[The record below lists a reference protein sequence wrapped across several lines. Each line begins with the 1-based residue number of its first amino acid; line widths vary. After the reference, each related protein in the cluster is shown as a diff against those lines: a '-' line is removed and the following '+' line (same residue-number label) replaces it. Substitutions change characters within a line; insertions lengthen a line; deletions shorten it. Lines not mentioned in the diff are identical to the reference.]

1 MCFFMGVVCAETLN
15 PPFMALYSS
24 TNATQREVAWSTR
37 PGIRYVLQES
47 SNLTSNDWKTVAG
60 FPTEAEART
69 QHHLI
74 SIAAASNAFYRVQ
87 LLDEQSPE
95 IVSQFPEA
103 DAFAIPRFAEITITL
118 DDASAI
124 DPQSIALTV
133 GDLGVF
139 SMSSPQMSFTNNV
152 FIFDNGG
159 DTALGGYGSTV
170 DVRLIVADVNG
181 YTLTNEWSFTLER
194 ETIVNGDLL
203 VLGSPEAQHM
213 GQQLSTSEQNVFRM
227 VYPAAG
233 PIRMSSSA
241 PWALEAVTDSALLFS
256 YTSTAPS
263 FQVGQYLA
271 NASPDHKD
279 EIFYRKVVS
288 TTDHPASQQITVFT
302 SDVSLAEMLAQASL
316 YSINGALATYIIAE
330 DGLMMQGEISLPM
343 GDTFGEPIDL
353 GDAVTFS
360 LNGEWSFVPKLIMAF
375 DIQGHDVEN
384 LYFRYEGTSSIGVNP
399 TLTAT
404 RAWSKTAT
412 KTLLPEKSRVDFLGM
427 VGPVPIWAETSFK
440 LDAEAGVV
448 LEGQAELSTGFSRSK
463 TFFAEMRYGSQDPSK
478 NGWSSSSPEAT
489 ITTNDFHYKVSG
501 HGKAWVSLTPQVDI
515 RLESLI
521 GGYVNLVP
529 ELGMEGYAEYADG
542 KVEEASFNLYGKIDV
557 NAGVSLIFASN
568 DQLPALSPYAL
579 VDYGWWVGYP
589 GGFRIVESPESQ
601 RVEIGK
607 GAVLSC
613 KAIGERG
620 SNLKYQWYHNDK
632 RMLGKTE
639 PGFSIKEVDASDA
652 GDYYVMV
659 SSGSRKTNSVTA
671 TLQTVSN
678 AEDGLTY
685 TITEGTVTIT
695 GFEPGQE
702 AEMLILPRS
711 IQGYPVTAIGGSA
724 FRDCTVLE
732 NVVIP
737 ESVKT
742 IGGSSFQGSGL
753 TNITIPSSITSL
765 QGRAFRSCANLTEV
779 ILKADVYNSYTTSDY
794 APFWE
799 CTNITSFTIGDSV
812 TYLPKNMLLGCSG
825 LTSMTIPESVKQ
837 IDYRAFSG
845 CGRVT
850 ELTLQ
855 GNLDDVAYIYSAFSS
870 FNLKTVKFGE
880 SVTSLP
886 GLAFYK
892 CGSLENISIPNTIT
906 NIGTS
911 AFRECT
917 GLTSIDLPDSI
928 TAISATTFYGCTNLT
943 SITIPESVKTI
954 GGSSFQGSGLTNI
967 TIPSSITS
975 LQGRAFRSCANLTEV
990 ILKADVYNSYT
1001 TSDYAPFWECT
1012 NITSF
1017 TIGDSV
1023 TYLPKNMLLGCSGLT
1038 SMTIPESVKQIDYR
1052 AFSGCGRVTELT
1064 LQGNLDDV
1072 AYIYSAFS
1080 SFNLKTVKF
1089 GESVTSLPG
1098 LAFYKCGSLE
1108 NISIPNTIT
1117 NIGTSAF
1124 KDCTALTSI
1133 KLPGSITA
1141 INPTTFYG
1149 CTNLTSITIPEP
1161 VKTIGGSS
1169 FQGSGLTSVT
1179 IPETVTR
1186 IESHAFCGCT
1196 NLASITIPESVGSLG
1211 NNAFENCTGLTEVT
1225 LLADTSC
1232 YYSPYSSDA
1241 QYAPFLGCSHI
1252 SNFVIGEGV
1261 TELPDYLFNG
1271 CVGLTH
1277 LMIPASVTTI
1287 DRYAFYGCGGVSEV
1301 TLQGD
1306 LQSAVLVFSALPN
1319 LRTVNIGSSVTTI
1332 PSSCFYDCDKLTEI
1346 LLPNSLQSLGS
1357 SVFSGCTGI
1366 TSISIPASVTSLSG
1380 STFSG
1385 CSNLTSI
1392 NLSENSL
1399 AFSDRNGILYNK
1411 FQTSLIRYPEG
1422 SSGSLSI
1429 PDGVTYIDSAAFR
1442 NCSGLTSISFP
1453 YTARNY
1459 VSYAPSGCSTT
1470 VRPELVPPESEE

>member
-1 MCFFMGVVCAETLN
+1 MKKCLFAMCFFMGVVCAETLN

-911 AFRECT
+911 AF
-917 GLTSIDLPDSI
+917 
-928 TAISATTFYGCTNLT
+928 
-943 SITIPESVKTI
+943 
-954 GGSSFQGSGLTNI
+954 
-967 TIPSSITS
+967 
-975 LQGRAFRSCANLTEV
+975 
-990 ILKADVYNSYT
+990 
-1001 TSDYAPFWECT
+1001 
-1012 NITSF
+1012 
-1017 TIGDSV
+1017 
-1023 TYLPKNMLLGCSGLT
+1023 
-1038 SMTIPESVKQIDYR
+1038 
-1052 AFSGCGRVTELT
+1052 
-1064 LQGNLDDV
+1064 
-1072 AYIYSAFS
+1072 
-1080 SFNLKTVKF
+1080 
-1089 GESVTSLPG
+1089 
-1098 LAFYKCGSLE
+1098 
-1108 NISIPNTIT
+1108 
-1117 NIGTSAF
+1117 